1 MRRRL
6 MTEFIL
12 LLISVNVKSIIFEN
26 IAVDFIPKYEDGG
39 FISYDKLGK
48 RKDISLEEVSR
59 KYLK

>member
-1 MRRRL
+1 